1 MLPEI
6 KEELGVALC
15 VSKFFIWLLIKCP
28 KDVRSCIGGILVR
41 YLVVKH
47 VQVHICA
54 HLCTFGA
61 QKTFSDDKNHN
72 YFLYKLFGNTQPK
85 KLLLL
90 LVMDCGIMC

>member
-54 HLCTFGA
+54 HLGHKKHFLMIRTIITF
-61 QKTFSDDKNHN
+61 DIN
-72 YFLYKLFGNTQPK
+72 Y
-85 KLLLL
+85 
-90 LVMDCGIMC
+90 LVILNLKDYFFYL